1 MPSGSDR
8 GRSNGESNETRRVGR
23 RGYLTTVGAAGMLAL
38 AGCSGGSSGGGGDDT
53 ESGSSGGGGGDTES
67 GSSGGGGGDTESGS
81 GGGSTGGGGTTTIN
95 IITWEEY
102 AEMQENIE
110 STLDGVELNI
120 TPSTSSTEMFAQWN
134 SGQDEQFDIAVPNN
148 NLVRRFMDA
157 DLVAP
162 INQDVVSNFGSMY
175 DKFQGFVDSQFTA
188 DGESYGVPVRFGW
201 YGYSYDSRSVPDHDP
216 SYSIMFEEDYVDA
229 DLSGEIVMYDEPA
242 KTMPAAALYLGFED
256 ALSGAEM
263 TFTPDQITQMRDLL
277 IEQKPRVQSYIAPDP
292 TFIQEFRQGNFLV
305 GHSGRNET
313 VQMRQEGDDWV
324 EFVVPNEGAMA
335 WYETAV
341 VSAASDNQ
349 ETAWEVVNE
358 FLSAQNGAALAQ
370 AGFSPSVNPS
380 IADELTDEQNDLY
393 GSIEP
398 SRLDGFI
405 PLKDI
410 ASDVEEEYVSAW
422 EEVKA
427 A

>member
-8 GRSNGESNETRRVGR
+8 GQSNGESNRTRSLSR
-23 RGYLTTVGAAGMLAL
+23 RAYLASAGATGMLAL
-38 AGCSGGSSGGGGDDT
+38 AGCSGGSGGGEGSGGNGDGSGNGGSDGT
-53 ESGSSGGGGGDTES
+53 E
-67 GSSGGGGGDTESGS
+67 S

-120 TPSTSSTEMFAQWN
+120 TPSTSSTEMFSQWN
-134 SGQDEQFDIAVPNN
+134 AGQDQQYDIAVPNN
-148 NLVRRFMDA
+148 NLVPRFMDA

-162 INQDVVSNFGSMY
+162 INRDVVTNFGSMY
-175 DKFQGFVDSQFTA
+175 DQFQSFVDQQFTA
-188 DGESYGVPVRFGW
+188 DGSAYGVPVRFGW
-201 YGYSYDSRSVPDHDP
+201 YGYAYDSRSVPDHDP
-216 SYSIMFEEDYVDA
+216 SYEIMFDENYVDA
-229 DLSGEIVMYDEPA
+229 DLNGEIVMYDEAA
-242 KTMPAAALYLGFED
+242 KTMPVAALQLGFED

-263 TFTPDQITQMRDLL
+263 TFTSDQITQMRDLL
-277 IEQKPRVQSYIAPDP
+277 VEQKSRVQAYIASDP
-292 TFIQEFRQGNFLV
+292 TFIQEFQQGNFLV

-313 VQMRQEGDDWV
+313 VQMRTEGADWV
-324 EFVVPNEGAMA
+324 EFVVPNEGALA

-358 FLSAQNGAALAQ
+358 FVAPQNGAALAQ
-370 AGFSPSVNPS
+370 AGFSPSVNPAVS
-380 IADELTDEQNDLY
+380 EELTDEQNDLY
-393 GSIEP
+393 GSIDP
-398 SRLDGFI
+398 SRLEGMI

-410 ASDVEEEYVSAW
+410 ASDVESEYVSAW

>member
-1 MPSGSDR
+1 
-8 GRSNGESNETRRVGR
+8 
-23 RGYLTTVGAAGMLAL
+23 
-38 AGCSGGSSGGGGDDT
+38 
-53 ESGSSGGGGGDTES
+53 
-67 GSSGGGGGDTESGS
+67 
-81 GGGSTGGGGTTTIN
+81 
-95 IITWEEY
+95 
-102 AEMQENIE
+102 MQENIE

-120 TPSTSSTEMFAQWN
+120 TPSTSSTEMFARWN

-148 NLVRRFMDA
+148 NLVRRFMNA

-162 INQDVVSNFGSMY
+162 INQDVVTNFDSMC

-201 YGYSYDSRSVPDHDP
+201 YGYSYDSRSVPEHEP
-216 SYSIMFEEDYVDA
+216 SDDILFEEDYVNV
-229 DLSGEIVMYDEPA
+229 DLEGEIIIYDEPA
-242 KTMPAAALYLGFED
+242 KTMPVAALQLGFED

-263 TFTPDQITQMRDLL
+263 TFTSDQITQMRDLL
-277 IEQKPRVQSYIAPDP
+277 IEQKLRLQGYIAPDP

-313 VQMRQEGDDWV
+313 VQMRTEGDDWAA
-324 EFVVPNEGAMA
+324 FVVPNEGAVA

-370 AGFSPSVNPS
+370 VGFSPSVNPATS
-380 IADELTDEQNDLY
+380 EEWTDEQNELY
-393 GSIEP
+393 GSIDP
-398 SRLDGFI
+398 GRLEGFI

-422 EEVKA
+422 EDVKA

>member
-1 MPSGSDR
+1 MSSDPTRGSGELSDEQRAR
-8 GRSNGESNETRRVGR
+8 GIGR
-23 RGYLTTVGAAGMLAL
+23 RAYLAGVGAAGATAL
-38 AGCSGGSSGGGGDDT
+38 AGCSGSGGSGGSG
-53 ESGSSGGGGGDTES
+53 ESGSSGG
-67 GSSGGGGGDTESGS
+67 
-81 GGGSTGGGGTTTIN
+81 STGGTGGTTTIN

-120 TPSTSSTEMFAQWN
+120 TPSTSSTEMFSQWN

-162 INQDVVSNFGSMY
+162 INQDVVTNFDSMY
-175 DKFQGFVDSQFTA
+175 DQFQGFVDEQFTA
-188 DGESYGVPVRFGW
+188 GGEAYGVPIRFGW
-201 YGYSYDSRSVPDHDP
+201 YGYSYDSRSVPEHDP

-229 DLSGEIVMYDEPA
+229 DLGGEIVMYDEAA
-242 KTMPAAALYLGFED
+242 KTMPAAALYLGFDD

-263 TFTPDQITQMRDLL
+263 TFTSEQITQMRDLL
-277 IEQKPRVQSYIAPDP
+277 IEQKPRVQAYIAPDP

-358 FLSAQNGAALAQ
+358 FLSPQNGAALAQ
-370 AGFSPSVNPS
+370 AGFSPSTNPDVS
-380 IADELTDEQNDLY
+380 EELTDEQNELY
-393 GSIEP
+393 GAIDPE
-398 SRLDGFI
+398 RLEGFI

>member
-1 MPSGSDR
+1 MPCNEDRQAESTSSGTS
-8 GRSNGESNETRRVGR
+8 GIGR
-23 RGYLTTVGAAGMLAL
+23 RAYITGAGATGFIAL
-38 AGCSGGSSGGGGDDT
+38 AGCAGGSGGGGEEGEMTEGEMTEGEMTEGGSSGD
-53 ESGSSGGGGGDTES
+53 S
-67 GSSGGGGGDTESGS
+67 
-81 GGGSTGGGGTTTIN
+81 GGTTTIN
-95 IITWEEY
+95 VITWEEY

-162 INQDVVSNFGSMY
+162 IDQDAVASFDSMY
-175 DKFQGFVDSQFTA
+175 DKFKTFVDQQFTA
-188 DGESYGVPVRFGW
+188 GGEAYGVPIRFGW
-201 YGYSYDSRSVPDHDP
+201 YGYAYDTRTVPDHEP
-216 SYSIMFEEDYVDA
+216 SYDILFEEDYVDA
-229 DLSGEIVMYDEPA
+229 DLDGEIIMYDEAA
-242 KTMPAAALYLGFED
+242 KAMPATALYLGFEEE
-256 ALSGAEM
+256 LQGSEM
-263 TFTPDQITQMRDLL
+263 TFSTDQIDQMQQALVD
-277 IEQKPRVQSYIAPDP
+277 QKPRLQGYIAADP
-292 TFIQEFRQGNFLV
+292 TFIQEFQQGNFLV
-305 GHSGRNET
+305 GQSGRNE
-313 VQMRQEGDDWV
+313 VIQMRTEGADWV
-324 EFVVPNEGAMA
+324 EYVVPREGAMA

-358 FLSAQNGAALAQ
+358 FLAPQNGAALAQ
-370 AGFSPSVNPS
+370 AGFSPSTNPAVS
-380 IADELTDEQNDLY
+380 EELTQEQNELY
-393 GSIEP
+393 GSIDP
-398 SRLDGFI
+398 ARLDGMI
-405 PLKDI
+405 PFKDI

>member
-1 MPSGSDR
+1 MSSESDR
-8 GRSNGESNETRRVGR
+8 DRSKTESNETRTVDR

-38 AGCSGGSSGGGGDDT
+38 AGCSGGSGG
-53 ESGSSGGGGGDTES
+53 GGGGGDTDS
-67 GSSGGGGGDTESGS
+67 GSGGDDTDTGMSGDTDTESDS
-81 GGGSTGGGGTTTIN
+81 SGGSTGGGGTTTIN

-134 SGQDEQFDIAVPNN
+134 SGQDAQFDIAVPNN

-162 INQDVVSNFGSMY
+162 IDSDAVTNFGSMY
-175 DKFQGFVDSQFTA
+175 DKFQGFVDNQFTA
-188 DGESYGVPVRFGW
+188 DGESYGVPIRFGW
-201 YGYSYDSRSVPDHDP
+201 YGYSYDSRSVPEHDP
-216 SYSIMFEEDYVDA
+216 SYSIMFEDDYVDA

-242 KTMPAAALYLGFED
+242 KTMPVAALYLGFED

-277 IEQKPRVQSYIAPDP
+277 VEQKSRLQGYIAADP

-313 VQMRQEGDDWV
+313 VQMRQEGDSWV

-358 FLSAQNGAALAQ
+358 FLSAQNGAALAE

-380 IADELTDEQNDLY
+380 IADELTDEQNSLY

-410 ASDVEEEYVSAW
+410 ATDVEEEYVSAW